1 MKKNKVSAFLS
12 KGIVRITLIVI
23 AVLWTLPSVGL
34 LISSFRPEAQI
45 KTTGWWT
52 VFVPPIEIAREF
64 TMANYERVLGNE
76 GMGLAFL
83 NSLAVAI
90 PSTVIPITIAAFA
103 AFAFAW
109 MEFPGRK
116 LLFVIVV
123 GLLVVPLQMALIPV
137 LQIYTRFGLT
147 GTYLAVWL
155 AHTGFGMPLAVYI
168 LYNYISTLPREIME
182 SAAID
187 GATPFT
193 TFVRLVMPL
202 SIPAIAALAI
212 FQFLWVWND
221 LLVALV
227 FLGGTPDVAVV
238 TLKLQE
244 LIVAWTGLACAHC
257 RRFRLH
263 GFTTGSIF
271 RAAAIFCQ
279 GPYGRFREGINSLG
293 ARDFF
298 IGSLR

>member
-1 MKKNKVSAFLS
+1 MKKNKIGVFLS
-12 KGIVRITLIVI
+12 MGAVRITLIVI

-34 LISSFRPEAQI
+34 LISSFRPEAYI

-52 VFVPPIEIAREF
+52 VFVPPIEITREF
-64 TMANYERVLGNE
+64 TLANYERVLGNE

-109 MEFPGRK
+109 MEFPGRR

-137 LQIYTRFGLT
+137 LQIYTNFGLT

-168 LYNYISTLPREIME
+168 LFNYISTLPKEIME
-182 SAAID
+182 SASID

-193 TFVRLVMPL
+193 TFVRLVLPL
-202 SIPAIAALAI
+202 SVPAIAALAI

-244 LIVAWTGLACAHC
+244 LVGSRGQDWHVLTAGAFISMVLPLAVFFSLQRFFVKGLMA
-257 RRFRLH
+257 
-263 GFTTGSIF
+263 GSVK
-271 RAAAIFCQ
+271 
-279 GPYGRFREGINSLG
+279 G
-293 ARDFF
+293 
-298 IGSLR
+298 

>member
-1 MKKNKVSAFLS
+1 MKTNKVGAFLS

-45 KTTGWWT
+45 KTTGWWS
-52 VFVPPIEIAREF
+52 VLIPPIEITREF
-64 TMANYERVLGNE
+64 TMANYERVIGNE

-109 MEFPGRK
+109 MEFPGRRF
-116 LLFVIVV
+116 LFVVVV

-137 LQIYTRFGLT
+137 LQIYTNFGLT

-168 LYNYISTLPREIME
+168 LFNYISTLPKEIME

-193 TFVRLVMPL
+193 TFVRLVLPL
-202 SIPAIAALAI
+202 SVPAIAALAI

-244 LIVAWTGLACAHC
+244 LIGSRGQDWHVLTAGAFVSMVLPLAVFFTLQRFFVKGLMA
-257 RRFRLH
+257 
-263 GFTTGSIF
+263 GSIK
-271 RAAAIFCQ
+271 
-279 GPYGRFREGINSLG
+279 G
-293 ARDFF
+293 
-298 IGSLR
+298 

>member
-1 MKKNKVSAFLS
+1 MKTNKVSAFLS

-34 LISSFRPEAQI
+34 LISSFRSEAQI

-52 VFVPPIEIAREF
+52 VFVPPIEITREF
-64 TMANYERVLGNE
+64 TMANYERVIGNE

-109 MEFPGRK
+109 MEFPGRRF
-116 LLFVIVV
+116 LFVVVV

-137 LQIYTRFGLT
+137 LQIYTKFGLT

-168 LYNYISTLPREIME
+168 LFNYISTLPKEIME
-182 SAAID
+182 SASID

-193 TFVRLVMPL
+193 TFVRLVLPL
-202 SIPAIAALAI
+202 SVPAIAALAI

-244 LIVAWTGLACAHC
+244 LIGSRGQDWHVLTAGAFVSMVLPLAVFFTLQRFFVKGLMA
-257 RRFRLH
+257 
-263 GFTTGSIF
+263 GSVK
-271 RAAAIFCQ
+271 
-279 GPYGRFREGINSLG
+279 G
-293 ARDFF
+293 
-298 IGSLR
+298 

>member
-1 MKKNKVSAFLS
+1 MKKIKIQEFLS
-12 KGIVRITLIVI
+12 KGIVRLVLVVI
-23 AVLWTLPSVGL
+23 AFLWTLPSIGL
-34 LISSFRPEAQI
+34 LISSFRPEDHI
-45 KTTGWWT
+45 KQTGWWT
-52 VFVPPIEIAREF
+52 VFVPPIEIAQQF
-64 TMANYERVLGNE
+64 TLQNYERVLGGE
-76 GMGLAFL
+76 GMSLAFL

-123 GLLVVPLQMALIPV
+123 GLLVVPLQMSLIPV
-137 LQIYTRFGLT
+137 LQIYTRYEIT

-155 AHTGFGMPLAVYI
+155 AHTGFGMPLAVY
-168 LYNYISTLPREIME
+168 LLFNYISTLPKEIME

-187 GATPFT
+187 GSTPFT
-193 TFVRLVMPL
+193 TFVRLVLPL

-244 LIVAWTGLACAHC
+244 MVGSRGQDWHLLTAGAFISIILPLTVFFSLQRFFVKGLMS
-257 RRFRLH
+257 
-263 GFTTGSIF
+263 GSVK
-271 RAAAIFCQ
+271 
-279 GPYGRFREGINSLG
+279 G
-293 ARDFF
+293 
-298 IGSLR
+298 